1 MLETPG
7 LVAVFAAGM
16 FTALTPCCLPMIP
29 PLLAGSSGHQFRPI
43 AIVTG
48 SITSFTTLGVATALV
63 GSITPD
69 TFRLPFVA
77 MIIVFGAV
85 MADDD
90 LHTAYTTYA
99 SRVTG
104 PVTRI
109 TTAVENAH
117 HPLVGGFV
125 LGLFLGVIWLP
136 CVGPVLGSVLA
147 FVGTSGDVT
156 QSATLLFTYGVGFS
170 GPLLIVAYGG
180 KRAGKTLTTRVRSL
194 KRPALIRRLSGYAL
208 VVTGVGLLFELD
220 KALLAIFVQ

>member
-7 LVAVFAAGM
+7 LVAVFAAGVL
-16 FTALTPCCLPMIP
+16 TALTPCCLPMIP
-29 PLLAGSSGHQFRPI
+29 PLLAGSSGHRFRPV

-48 SITSFTTLGVATALV
+48 SIASFTALGIVTALA
-63 GSITPD
+63 GSVTPD

-85 MADDD
+85 MADDG
-90 LHTAYTTYA
+90 LHDAYTTYA
-99 SRVTG
+99 SRITG
-104 PVTRI
+104 PVTRF

-147 FVGTSGDVT
+147 FVGTSGDVA

-170 GPLLIVAYGG
+170 GPLLLVAYGG
-180 KRAGKTLTTRVRSL
+180 KRAGNTLTDRVRSL
-194 KRPALIRRLSGYAL
+194 DRPALIRRLSGYAL

-220 KALLAIFVQ
+220 KALLAVFVR